1 MFDIVVI
8 HRLIQGHAGLVRIKN
23 LPSGIFER
31 PVLTAA
37 SVDSG
42 LFFKVIR

>member
-1 MFDIVVI
+1 MFDRLEI
-8 HRLIQGHAGLVRIKN
+8 HIAIQGHAGLVRIKN
-23 LPSGIFER
+23 LPSGILER

-42 LFFKVIR
+42 LFF

>member
-1 MFDIVVI
+1 MFDRVKK
-8 HRLIQGHAGLVRIKN
+8 HKEIQGHAGLLRIEN
-23 LPSGIFER
+23 LPSGIFKR

-42 LFFKVIR
+42 LFF